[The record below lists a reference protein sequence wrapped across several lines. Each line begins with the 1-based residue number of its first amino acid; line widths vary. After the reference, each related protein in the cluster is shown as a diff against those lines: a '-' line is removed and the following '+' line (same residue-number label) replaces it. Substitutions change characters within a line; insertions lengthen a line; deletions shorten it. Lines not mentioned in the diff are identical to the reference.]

1 MHTKRVM
8 AKRKLLQ
15 SKVVRVDELLELIGL
30 SMLDDLANELESDK
44 WVSKLNSSLVFKLIL
59 YSLLDSERLSLR
71 VMEANY
77 KSPLF
82 KALEASAIGETAHS
96 SLKDRLVRIDIRFF
110 ERLYEQSI
118 KQNLNGTVTMNF
130 VVPNRTT
137 TTISRG
143 TNTNSGKESDYIQQF
158 FKDLVANGLVSLN
171 TEINLA
177 FSNKL
182 LDN

>member
-1 MHTKRVM
+1 MNDGYIKIG
-8 AKRKLLQ
+8 Q
-15 SKVVRVDELLELIGL
+15 SIGL
-30 SMLDDLANELESDK
+30 VLTPNEL
-44 WVSKLNSSLVFKLIL
+44 VFN
-59 YSLLDSERLSLR
+59 DH
-71 VMEANY
+71 A
-77 KSPLF
+77 F
-82 KALEASAIGETAHS
+82 KNDNVHRKYL
-96 SLKDRLVRIDIRFF
+96 
-110 ERLYEQSI
+110 RLYEQSI

-177 FSNKL
+177 FSNNHLNISGKKIDKATFERIKRDFERYASAKGHYSIAFNGSL
-182 LDN
+182 SNLTRSGIDINGSLSTSLNND